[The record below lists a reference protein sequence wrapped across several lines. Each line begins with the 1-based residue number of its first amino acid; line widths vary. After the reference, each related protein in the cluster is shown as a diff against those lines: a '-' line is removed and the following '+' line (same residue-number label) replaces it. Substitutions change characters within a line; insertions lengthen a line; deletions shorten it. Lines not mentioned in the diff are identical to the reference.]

1 MNDADGV
8 IIVHWSNKIRRLIL
22 LIVQNSR
29 LCNDQFLFGVTGDV
43 NGQVISQRGCGDEVL

>member
-1 MNDADGV
+1 MNGADGV